1 MLEEVS
7 KRPGVPP
14 RRPLF
19 HLLALGRHGGVG
31 SGMTFQFLGEGPSPE
46 DVLGATEQL
55 YGLAVMELYRTI
67 GAVRAGDFTEIRA
80 AQTAIRDL
88 RATAVQV
95 LEERGKV
102 DKLRKQIA
110 GHVGAGGALDLD
122 EARAEIGRRL
132 ACLRNAG
139 GGG

>member
-1 MLEEVS
+1 
-7 KRPGVPP
+7 
-14 RRPLF
+14 
-19 HLLALGRHGGVG
+19 
-31 SGMTFQFLGEGPSPE
+31 MTFEFLGEGPGPQ

>member
-1 MLEEVS
+1 MTLRFTGEV
-7 KRPGVPP
+7 
-14 RRPLF
+14 
-19 HLLALGRHGGVG
+19 
-31 SGMTFQFLGEGPSPE
+31 PSPE
-46 DVLGATEQL
+46 DVLGATEQF

-67 GAVRAGDFTEIRA
+67 DAIRAGEFTEVRA

>member
-1 MLEEVS
+1 
-7 KRPGVPP
+7 
-14 RRPLF
+14 
-19 HLLALGRHGGVG
+19 
-31 SGMTFQFLGEGPSPE
+31 MTVRFTGDGPTPD
-46 DVLGATEQL
+46 DVLEATERF

-67 GAVRAGDFTEIRA
+67 DAIRAGEFTEVRA

-110 GHVGAGGALDLD
+110 GHVGAGGALDL
-122 EARAEIGRRL
+122 EGARVEIGRRL
-132 ACLRNAG
+132 ACLRHAG
-139 GGG
+139 GRG

>member
-1 MLEEVS
+1 
-7 KRPGVPP
+7 
-14 RRPLF
+14 
-19 HLLALGRHGGVG
+19 
-31 SGMTFQFLGEGPSPE
+31 MTLRFTGEGPSPQ
-46 DVLGATEQL
+46 DVLGATEHFF
-55 YGLAVMELYRTI
+55 GLAVMELYRTI
-67 GAVRAGDFTEIRA
+67 NAIRAGEFTEVRA

-88 RATAVQV
+88 RATAIQV

-122 EARAEIGRRL
+122 GARAEIGRRL

>member
-1 MLEEVS
+1 
-7 KRPGVPP
+7 
-14 RRPLF
+14 
-19 HLLALGRHGGVG
+19 
-31 SGMTFQFLGEGPSPE
+31 MTLRFTGEGPSPE
-46 DVLGATEQL
+46 DVLGATEQF

-67 GAVRAGDFTEIRA
+67 GAIRAGEFTEVRA

-122 EARAEIGRRL
+122 GARAEIGRRL